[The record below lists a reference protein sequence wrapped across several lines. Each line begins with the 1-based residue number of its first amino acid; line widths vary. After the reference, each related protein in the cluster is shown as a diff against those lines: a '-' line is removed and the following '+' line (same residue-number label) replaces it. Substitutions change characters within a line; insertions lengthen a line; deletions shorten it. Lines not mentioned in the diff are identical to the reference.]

1 MNDESRSPFDPAQA
15 ADSSTLTPK
24 HKLFVGR
31 RLLLVIAVVLGLILL
46 AWLLT
51 PKSGQPRGGRQSGT
65 GPMPVVA
72 ATAQTGDM
80 PIILNGLGTVT
91 PIATVTVQSQISG
104 QITQIAFKEGQLVKP
119 GDFLLQIDPR
129 PYQVALEQAEGAL
142 VRDQAL
148 LANAR
153 VDLTRYDTL
162 NKEDSIAE
170 QQLATQK
177 ALVIQDEGTV
187 KTDQ

>member
-1 MNDESRSPFDPAQA
+1 MNDEPRSPFDQAQG

-31 RLLLVIAVVLGLILL
+31 RLLLVIAVVLVLILV

-51 PKSGQPRGGRQSGT
+51 PKSGQSQRGGRQSGT

-104 QITQIAFKEGQLVKP
+104 QITQIAFKEGQLVKA

-162 NKEDSIAE
+162 NKEDSI
-170 QQLATQK
+170 
-177 ALVIQDEGTV
+177 
-187 KTDQ
+187 